1 MFQDS
6 LLFHMIQKGGWV
18 IVFLMILSVIVFA
31 VFYDRWKF
39 YRKNLQPLGDVWV
52 DLEDKVDGKSW
63 KEALESCVRNDSFL
77 ALVAAAGL
85 KAKLTKQEPVSA
97 MEREAKINLLK
108 LEARLPLLATI
119 GSIAPFIGLF
129 GTVLGIMNAF
139 KDLAAT
145 NSGGAGVVSEG
156 IAEALIATAS
166 GLFVAITAVFIFNLF
181 QARLNV
187 AAQEAEILISQMSE
201 KLNA

>member
-6 LLFHMIQKGGWV
+6 LLLQLLQKGGWV
-18 IVFLMILSVIVFA
+18 ILFLLVLSVVVFA
-31 VFYDRWKF
+31 VFYDRWRF
-39 YRKNLQPLGDVWV
+39 YRKNLQPLSRVWM
-52 DLEDKVDGKSW
+52 DLENKVEGKSW
-63 KEALESCVRNDSFL
+63 KEALESCLRNDSFL
-77 ALVAAAGL
+77 ALVAAAGI
-85 KAKLTKQEPVSA
+85 KARLAKQEPVPA
-97 MEREAKINLLK
+97 MEREAKLNLLK
-108 LEARLPLLATI
+108 LEARLPFLATT

-166 GLFVAITAVFIFNLF
+166 GLFVAITAVFIFNTF

-187 AAQEAEILISQMSE
+187 AAQEAEIIISLMSE
-201 KLNA
+201 KLAA